1 MTALVLVA
9 HGTRSAAGQ
18 AQVRAVASAVRRRA
32 PGIDL
37 RLAYADV
44 QEPHVR
50 EVAAALD
57 GPAVVVPLLLTAG
70 YHVRVD
76 IAGAVAGRPAVVTAP
91 LGRDPRLLAELAARI
106 AAAGPADAVVLAAAG
121 SSDPRSIAE
130 VADVARALPGDPV
143 VGYAAGPS
151 PRVPDVVARLRAA
164 GAERIVVGAYLLV
177 DGVFHRG
184 LARAGADAVTAPLAT
199 SPVVAEAVLDRWR
212 AAADVTSATPG
223 PADVSPSV
231 AWAMRAASRA

>member
-9 HGTRSAAGQ
+9 HGTRSSAGQ
-18 AQVRAVASAVRRRA
+18 AQVHAVASAVRRRA
-32 PGIDL
+32 PGLDL

-44 QEPHVR
+44 QHPHVR
-50 EVAAALD
+50 DVAAALD

-76 IAGAVAGRPAVVTAP
+76 IAGAVAGRDAVATAP
-91 LGRDPRLLAELAARI
+91 LGNDPRLIAELAARI

-130 VADVARALPGDPV
+130 VQAVARALPGDPV
-143 VGYAAGPS
+143 IGYAAGPS
-151 PRVPDVVARLRAA
+151 PRVPDVVAGLRAA
-164 GAERIVVGAYLLV
+164 GAGRIVVGAYLLV

-184 LARAGADAVTAPLAT
+184 LGRAGADAVTAPLAT
-199 SPVVAEAVLDRWR
+199 SPVVAEAVLDRYR
-212 AAADVTSATPG
+212 AARDVTNATLG
-223 PADVSPSV
+223 GRDVSP
-231 AWAMRAASRA
+231 AGAGAMRSPSHA